1 MTLRN
6 IIPEVLTFIFYLL
19 LQVFFVRQL
28 VFFDYA
34 FCFAYVA
41 AVLLLP
47 FETSRLQLVIL
58 GFVAGLFVDIFYN
71 TTGANA
77 AATTLIAYLR
87 PSIITLLT
95 PQRGYDERQVLTL
108 RSMGFGWFISYLG
121 ILTLIHHF
129 VLFML
134 EASDWGLFFQVILKV
149 LASIIFTNTVIV
161 ILQFFRKE

>member
-34 FCFAYVA
+34 FCFSYVA

-47 FETSRLQLVIL
+47 FETSRLQLVLL

-71 TTGANA
+71 TAGANA

-87 PSIITLLT
+87 PSIITFANAT
-95 PQRGYDERQVLTL
+95 K
-108 RSMGFGWFISYLG
+108 G
-121 ILTLIHHF
+121 I
-129 VLFML
+129 
-134 EASDWGLFFQVILKV
+134 
-149 LASIIFTNTVIV
+149 
-161 ILQFFRKE
+161 